1 MATVD
6 YKANILNLYSDEST
20 DQKHFQLQPL
30 GDKLSVSYKYGAGAT
45 LTNVPIHMDLLEL
58 QDGLVSVN
66 VVSKMNLNATNI
78 ANEISRALAKE
89 AVIDSDVLA
98 EIARA
103 GGVEAQLQSDLD
115 AEELAR
121 QQADT
126 NFSNSLAQEVSDR
139 QGADTTLTNNLTFE
153 VNRAQSAEGVL
164 TTNLNAEI
172 TLARANEQQVASD
185 LADYETSNDT
195 KLDAQILKE
204 GNYETSNDTKVDG
217 VIADLAQEVSDRSS
231 AVSAEQT
238 ARANAVANLQ
248 SQIDFVI
255 SNTDP
260 VALDSLTEIV
270 AKFNQDGATYA
281 SRLDSIEATLTA
293 LVNQH

>member
-1 MATVD
+1 MSSD
-6 YKANILNLYSDEST
+6 YKSHILNLYSDEST

-58 QDGLVSVN
+58 QDGVSSVN
-66 VVSKMNLNATNI
+66 VVSKMNLNAQAVVDENV
-78 ANEISRALAKE
+78 RARGIE
-89 AVIDSDVLA
+89 AGLQSGLDS

-153 VNRAQSAEGVL
+153 VNRSTAAEGVL

-172 TLARANEQQVASD
+172 TLARSEESRIEGLHTAYVS
-185 LADYETSNDT
+185 SNDT

-204 GNYETSNDTKVDG
+204 GNYETSNDAKVDG

-238 ARANAVANLQ
+238 ARVASIANLQ

-260 VALDSLTEIV
+260 AALDSLTEIV
-270 AKFNQDGATYA
+270 ARFTADGLTYA
-281 SRLDSIEATLTA
+281 SRLDSIESTLQA